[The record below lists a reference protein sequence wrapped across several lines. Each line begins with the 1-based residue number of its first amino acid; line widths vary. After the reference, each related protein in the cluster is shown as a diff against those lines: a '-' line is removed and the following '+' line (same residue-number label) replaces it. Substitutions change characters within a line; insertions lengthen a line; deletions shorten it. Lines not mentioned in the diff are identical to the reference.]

1 LQSIFYIN
9 IRALSNDAARLSA
22 LLDDGAAACR
32 REDDALR
39 SLASGLLTRRIA
51 NGKSVGY
58 TDKGKPFIVGGPF
71 FNVSHSGDYAAAVVS
86 ENAPVGIDIENT
98 ERERGGNFSRLAER
112 AFHPDEL
119 SRFNENPTRQHFYEL
134 WTQKEAFVKMRGGGL
149 GIGLKTFSV
158 LSPVRNAP
166 APVVGTADDARFF
179 TRLIRDLA
187 PYVIAVCSTEPIALE
202 AFERLS
208 RFKETRRIPF

>member
-1 LQSIFYIN
+1 LFLQSIYYIN
-9 IRALSNDAARLSA
+9 VRALSNDAARLTG
-22 LLDDGAAACR
+22 LLGEGLREKVAGCW

-39 SLASGLLTRRIA
+39 SLAGGLLTRRIA
-51 NGKSVGY
+51 NGKPVGY
-58 TDKGKPFIVGGPF
+58 TDKGKPFVVGGPF

-98 ERERGGNFSRLAER
+98 ENDRGGNFSRLAER

-119 SRFNENPTRQHFYEL
+119 SRFNENPTRQHFYEI
-134 WTQKEAFVKMRGGGL
+134 WTQKEAFVKMKGGGL

-158 LSPVRNAP
+158 LSPMRNDSV
-166 APVVGTADDARFF
+166 PVVGTDGDAHFF

-187 PYVIAVCSTEPIALE
+187 PYVIAVCSAEPIVLE
-202 AFERLS
+202 AFERLCS
-208 RFKETRRIPF
+208 DSF